1 LRKDSLTCAR
11 RERKGDEIL
20 ANDEHANW
28 WLATCP
34 ETPHLIT
41 STAPLPERREPPRGQ
56 LARSASRGANPIKV
70 KTMGAGI
77 EHANTDR

>member
-1 LRKDSLTCAR
+1 M
-11 RERKGDEIL
+11 

-56 LARSASRGANPIKV
+56 LARSAAAARGANPIKV

>member
-1 LRKDSLTCAR
+1 M
-11 RERKGDEIL
+11 

-56 LARSASRGANPIKV
+56 LARSAYMREAQIQLKLRQWERV
-70 KTMGAGI
+70 
-77 EHANTDR
+77 

>member
-1 LRKDSLTCAR
+1 M
-11 RERKGDEIL
+11 

-41 STAPLPERREPPRGQ
+41 STAPLPVSGENHLEDNWHGLPVLMREAQIQLKLRQWER
-56 LARSASRGANPIKV
+56 V
-70 KTMGAGI
+70 
-77 EHANTDR
+77 